1 MFLQFSGILQLFFF
15 NLQVA
20 LALKM
25 DFSFFLEKCLAMKGR
40 KLRGDL

>member
-1 MFLQFSGILQLFFF
+1 MFLRFSGILELFFF

-25 DFSFFLEKCLAMKGR
+25 DFSFLLEKCLAMKGR